1 MLRHLPFKT
10 LWGILRETDL
20 EAIRR
25 GAESRFQVLVA
36 GDEPADAEQLARLI
50 GESADAAGGAGT
62 EKHPWLLTVDASTAA
77 PVISR
82 ESFNLAVLV
91 TRNAELSSSLGSI
104 RDDQAARGVPV
115 VVVVVGAAGKTAA
128 IVRRGENQ
136 RIVTSPELNVGA
148 FEAVGN
154 ALLTAVPPELRLGL
168 GRQFP
173 GLRTLLFTA
182 LIDETARANAS
193 YSFTTGIAE
202 VIPVLN
208 IAMNIGDVVILTKN
222 QLIMSYKIALVAGK
236 SGTPRHLMG
245 EIFGVLGG
253 GLLFRQIARQLI
265 GLVPVVGIVPK
276 VAVAYGGTWAIGRAV
291 VLWATVGQALTTD
304 SVRAFYDE
312 GLKRGRQAARALVSR
327 RAKPKEGSPRA
338 GSPEP

>member
-36 GDEPADAEQLARLI
+36 SDQPTDAEQLARLI
-50 GESADAAGGAGT
+50 GESADTGGSASA
-62 EKHPWLLTVDASTAA
+62 EQHPWLLTVDASMAA
-77 PVISR
+77 PIVTR
-82 ESFNLAVLV
+82 ESFDLAVLV

-154 ALLTAVPPELRLGL
+154 ALLTAAPPELRLGL

-173 GLRTLLFTA
+173 GLRTLLFTV

-265 GLVPVVGIVPK
+265 GLIPVVGIVPK
-276 VAVAYGGTWAIGRAV
+276 VAVVYGGTWAIGRAV
-291 VLWATVGQALTTD
+291 VLWATVGQALTMD

-327 RAKPKEGSPRA
+327 RAKSKERTSRA
-338 GSPEP
+338 SNSEP